1 MPPRPRASLEI
12 EICFSKLI
20 KVASKHQTLGI
31 RATVNPSA
39 RDNEAGRDASAAM
52 PTAPESPRTKLARAG
67 DGDAEIRG
75 KGIIVTLGVVGSRP
89 GRGRV
94 TLARLAAVPPMG

>member
-1 MPPRPRASLEI
+1 
-12 EICFSKLI
+12 
-20 KVASKHQTLGI
+20 
-31 RATVNPSA
+31 
-39 RDNEAGRDASAAM
+39 M
-52 PTAPESPRTKLARAG
+52 PTAPESPRTKLASAG

-75 KGIIVTLGVVGSRP
+75 MGIIVTLGVIGSRP